1 MKSILSLML
10 LSALLLL
17 GCEKEKTAPSGSEST
32 EDYLIFGHFYGFCR
46 GEECIQTY
54 QLTATKLYEDTSDVY
69 YNLEHDYSFVERSS
83 EDFALASHLLDSFPT
98 DLLDEEPEVIGCPDC
113 ADQGGLLLVY
123 EINGIKRSWR
133 IDNDR
138 RNVPAVLH
146 PYLASV
152 DSVLTLL
159 NP

>member
-10 LSALLLL
+10 LSCLLLL
-17 GCEKEKTAPSGSEST
+17 SCEKDKPTPNGSEST
-32 EDYLIFGHFYGFCR
+32 EDYLIFGHFYGFCV
-46 GEECIQTY
+46 GEQCVQTY
-54 QLTATKLYEDTSDVY
+54 QLTTTKLYEDTSDIY
-69 YNLEHDYSFVERSS
+69 YNPEHDYHFVERSS
-83 EDFALASHLLDSFPT
+83 EDFALASHLLASFPA

-138 RNVPAVLH
+138 QNVPAVLH
-146 PYLASV
+146 PYLTSV
-152 DSVLTLL
+152 DSVLALL